1 MSVKS
6 ENYRTEIGQ
15 YLHPV
20 GRIAFEHG
28 KLGGGTGGDGGR
40 LRHQIPVCIQHAD
53 LGGAGAVGVVG
64 DSLVVEA
71 AVQNQKFPGFKLDR
85 RPVGGVFH
93 PAPLDGEEQ
102 TVHRVHIENNLV
114 GCDHHGCGEYN
125 GQQQRD
131 DLAAAEQ
138 AQGIFGP
145 RGGRNAPGL
154 AHLLQGLLTGGEMD
168 PVTAFTID
176 KGQKNTQLLIQP
188 QYSPMP
194 VEKQIA
200 ILYCATKGLLRDVPL
215 NKVHE
220 FENSF
225 LESLQ
230 VNHQHDVLDVLK
242 QGTINDEIT
251 TILEETAQQI
261 TASYKK

>member
-1 MSVKS
+1 METNLFNQGNRPAINVGISVS
-6 ENYRTEIGQ
+6 R
-15 YLHPV
+15 
-20 GRIAFEHG
+20 
-28 KLGGGTGGDGGR
+28 
-40 LRHQIPVCIQHAD
+40 
-53 LGGAGAVGVVG
+53 
-64 DSLVVEA
+64 
-71 AVQNQKFPGFKLDR
+71 
-85 RPVGGVFH
+85 VGGNAQLKAMKKV
-93 PAPLDGEEQ
+93 AGTLKID
-102 TVHRVHIENNLV
+102 
-114 GCDHHGCGEYN
+114 
-125 GQQQRD
+125 
-131 DLAAAEQ
+131 Q
-138 AQGIFGP
+138 AQF
-145 RGGRNAPGL
+145 RELESFAKF
-154 AHLLQGLLTGGEMD
+154 GGEMD

-251 TILEETAQQI
+251 TILEETARQI
-261 TASYKK
+261 AASYKK

>member
-1 MSVKS
+1 M
-6 ENYRTEIGQ
+6 
-15 YLHPV
+15 
-20 GRIAFEHG
+20 
-28 KLGGGTGGDGGR
+28 
-40 LRHQIPVCIQHAD
+40 CIR
-53 LGGAGAVGVVG
+53 
-64 DSLVVEA
+64 
-71 AVQNQKFPGFKLDR
+71 DR
-85 RPVGGVFH
+85 
-93 PAPLDGEEQ
+93 
-102 TVHRVHIENNLV
+102 
-114 GCDHHGCGEYN
+114 
-125 GQQQRD
+125 
-131 DLAAAEQ
+131 
-138 AQGIFGP
+138 
-145 RGGRNAPGL
+145 
-154 AHLLQGLLTGGEMD
+154 
-168 PVTAFTID
+168 VTAFTID

-251 TILEETAQQI
+251 TILEETARQI
-261 TASYKK
+261 AASYKK

>member
-1 MSVKS
+1 METNLFNQGNRPAINVGISVS
-6 ENYRTEIGQ
+6 R
-15 YLHPV
+15 
-20 GRIAFEHG
+20 
-28 KLGGGTGGDGGR
+28 
-40 LRHQIPVCIQHAD
+40 
-53 LGGAGAVGVVG
+53 
-64 DSLVVEA
+64 
-71 AVQNQKFPGFKLDR
+71 
-85 RPVGGVFH
+85 VGGNAQLKAMKKV
-93 PAPLDGEEQ
+93 AGTLKID
-102 TVHRVHIENNLV
+102 
-114 GCDHHGCGEYN
+114 
-125 GQQQRD
+125 
-131 DLAAAEQ
+131 Q
-138 AQGIFGP
+138 AQF
-145 RGGRNAPGL
+145 RELESFAKF
-154 AHLLQGLLTGGEMD
+154 GGEMD

-215 NKVHE
+215 NKVQE

-251 TILEETAQQI
+251 TILEETARQI
-261 TASYKK
+261 AASYKK